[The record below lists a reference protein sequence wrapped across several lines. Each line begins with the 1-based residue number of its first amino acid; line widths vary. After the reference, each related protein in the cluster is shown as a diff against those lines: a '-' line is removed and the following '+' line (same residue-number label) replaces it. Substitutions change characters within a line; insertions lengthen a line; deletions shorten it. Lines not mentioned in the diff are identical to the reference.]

1 MAITNPT
8 RYVLAEMHRC
18 CNEGGGGDKTK
29 APSVSLVTIRRLGIG
44 TGGDG
49 GGMVAWFMSLLVTRL
64 VACCC
69 VSAGPTRTYRGYK
82 RAN

>member
-1 MAITNPT
+1 MVPYDDDDDDVAITNPT

-44 TGGDG
+44 TGGDCWRYG
-49 GGMVAWFMSLLVTRL
+49 SLVHVLAWLVTE
-64 VACCC
+64 
-69 VSAGPTRTYRGYK
+69 
-82 RAN
+82 